1 MIKSRTK
8 NSEDQ
13 RGQSNRGS
21 DERGSFRDQCGARV
35 QDDGRKANQIR
46 MSKLTGINAKRFSH
60 EKCGL
65 EIRRK

>member
-1 MIKSRTK
+1 MINVEREYMIKSRTQKK

-35 QDDGRKANQIR
+35 QDESR
-46 MSKLTGINAKRFSH
+46 T
-60 EKCGL
+60 
-65 EIRRK
+65 